1 MANYRGISLLSVLGK
16 VFTFTLNK
24 LLTEWTDSNDVLSD
38 AQAGFRKTYSTTDHI
53 YTLYACIEKYM
64 LWNGKFY
71 VAYVDFSKA
80 FETVQHPILW
90 NILLRAGVKGRM
102 IRILKSMYSTIKACV
117 GCCSS
122 CSEYFDC
129 LQALKQGCLL
139 NPTLFSLL
147 VNELAHDMT
156 SSGRHSVKFSPNDI
170 EFFIMLFADD
180 IILMSATIAGLQNQ
194 LNVLHDY
201 TQRLT

>member
-1 MANYRGISLLSVLGK
+1 MYFNKLFKGGSFPIEWTKAIIVPLHKKGDPIDMANYRGISLLSVLGK

-24 LLTEWTDSNDVLSD
+24 RLTEWTESNDVLSD

-80 FETVQHPILW
+80 IDTVQHPILW
-90 NILLRAGVKGRM
+90 NILLRAGVKGRV

-117 GCCSS
+117 RCGSS
-122 CSEYFDC
+122 CTEYS
-129 LQALKQGCLL
+129 QARVLIKSYLI
-139 NPTLFSLL
+139 LFIC
-147 VNELAHDMT
+147 
-156 SSGRHSVKFSPNDI
+156 K
-170 EFFIMLFADD
+170 
-180 IILMSATIAGLQNQ
+180 
-194 LNVLHDY
+194 
-201 TQRLT
+201 